1 MDEKSNSNF
10 SKLITELPNEIQ
22 NNEILH
28 ISQIK
33 PLTPTNIQNCGTFF
47 SKYKNEELNSFKDDI
62 LYFFKERENFL
73 LSKINLYQSHIVSTS
88 KKYEHLTK
96 IMKSNY
102 QEIITSQANLNGGQ
116 SAENN
121 KIVLVGGNQMITLIS
136 VKLKMIISK
145 LMIPEANAI
154 RIIINSGYNFNTNN
168 IICSGLFRQ
177 YSFDL
182 VNYSIIKNS
191 NNQFQLMETC
201 RYAEVDKNLINSIL
215 ILKKSN
221 AKSASDVEMFTGGN
235 DKIIKIYS

>member
-1 MDEKSNSNF
+1 MIELSDGT
-10 SKLITELPNEIQ
+10 LITGDWKYIVMYKPYKTNPKDESLTYIESNT
-22 NNEILH
+22 IL
-28 ISQIK
+28 INSDVTSLLQIDYSVFVSAHS
-33 PLTPTNIQNCGTFF
+33 LLGMVNFYDLGTNQ
-47 SKYKNEELNSFKDDI
+47 SFTVRGVKC
-62 LYFFKERENFL
+62 
-73 LSKINLYQSHIVSTS
+73 STDS
-88 KKYEHLTK
+88 PHCLGL
-96 IMKSNY
+96 
-102 QEIITSQANLNGGQ
+102 ITTQANSNGGQ